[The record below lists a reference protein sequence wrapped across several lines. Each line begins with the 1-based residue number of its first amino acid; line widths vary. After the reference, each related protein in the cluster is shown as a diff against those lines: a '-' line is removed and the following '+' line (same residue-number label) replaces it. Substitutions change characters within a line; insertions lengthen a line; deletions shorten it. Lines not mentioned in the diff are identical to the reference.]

1 MRAIDTN
8 ILVRLITRDHPR
20 QHKAALQAINNGAWV
35 SLVTLV
41 ETVWVLKSSFGL
53 SRDRLADTI
62 GVLLKHDALLLQDA
76 EVVESALTL
85 YSGSPRI
92 EFSDCVILAQAR
104 RAGHG
109 PLMTFD
115 RDLARLDGAQRL
127 EA

>member
-20 QHKAALQAINNGAWV
+20 QHKAALQAINTGAWV

-85 YSGSPRI
+85 YRASPRI
-92 EFSDCVILAQAR
+92 EFSDCVILDQAR

-109 PLMTFD
+109 RLMTFD